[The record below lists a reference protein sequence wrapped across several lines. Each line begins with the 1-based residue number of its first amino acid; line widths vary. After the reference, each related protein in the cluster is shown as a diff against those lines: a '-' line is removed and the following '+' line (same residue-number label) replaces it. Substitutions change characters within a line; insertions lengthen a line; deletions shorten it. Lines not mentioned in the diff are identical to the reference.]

1 MSNDDR
7 FSAEDHY
14 STRPPK
20 KSSGAGWIF
29 GVSGCV
35 FFAVMAPFLLV
46 CGCCGGLMQWAMN
59 EEANQIAAAVQGD
72 ETFQAEIG
80 EVSASSINWSASI
93 AAADEDVFV
102 YDVSG
107 DKGSGQLHVHEKGE
121 WPERIVLHK
130 GDQQWDLEFDPED
143 LQDLS
148 LDPEL
153 VEAIEDDPTIQT
165 EIGGIIH
172 CDMNLS
178 ASIEEEEADVFVYDI
193 VGEKGSGKITVE
205 FDDDDKIIWAMLA
218 KEGRIIDLKISPSR
232 SSPKSKEA
240 ATEPDAE

>member
-7 FSAEDHY
+7 FSADDHY
-14 STRPPK
+14 SARPAK

-35 FFAVMAPFLLV
+35 LFAVMAPFLLV

-59 EEANQIAAAVQGD
+59 EEANQIAAAVQSD

-80 EVSASSINWSASI
+80 EVSSCTINWSESMGAG
-93 AAADEDVFV
+93 DDVFV

-107 DKGSGQLHVHEKGE
+107 DKGSGQLHVYEEGDV
-121 WPERIVLHK
+121 PERIVLHK
-130 GDQQWDLEFDPED
+130 GDQQWDLDFDPDD
-143 LQDLS
+143 LRDLS

-153 VEAIEDDPTIQT
+153 VKAIEGDPAIQT
-165 EIGGIIH
+165 EIGGIIQ

-178 ASIEEEEADVFVYDI
+178 ASIQEEEANVFVYDI
-193 VGEKGSGKITVE
+193 VGEKGSGQITVE
-205 FDDDDKIIWAMLA
+205 FDDDDKIMWAMLT
-218 KEGRIIDLKISPSR
+218 KEGRVIDLKISPSQ
-232 SSPKSKEA
+232 SSPQAKEMA
-240 ATEPDAE
+240 SEPGTE